1 MTAAAAAAAAERL
14 ADCTAWPSSAAQR
27 WVHGAVA
34 RRPPPHTVVDFH
46 LSAMT
51 AELRDVYG
59 RPPPSDKFEEY
70 NLVGYSRGRTTADAV
85 VTHSGSE
92 HNRRTFSFVC
102 DERAAEGDWTAR
114 RSGCSIIVSRTRR
127 QRRNNSEIELNSSS
141 VALLCVALTRSV
153 RCVRA
158 DDISVGKLHFSSCRH
173 SSLHRPRCV
182 LRENKYRRPI
192 FLCISDR

>member
-102 DERAAEGDWTAR
+102 DERAAE
-114 RSGCSIIVSRTRR
+114 
-127 QRRNNSEIELNSSS
+127 SEVEEDRERHGPTSSS
-141 VALLCVALTRSV
+141 TTWRTCGSRWKTQGIVPNGEGEPVWLTPHQGFT
-153 RCVRA
+153 A
-158 DDISVGKLHFSSCRH
+158 
-173 SSLHRPRCV
+173 
-182 LRENKYRRPI
+182 
-192 FLCISDR
+192 